1 MSSVDDTAKPRTAPI
16 PWPDKSSTALYGPD
30 RRMSSTRRSYPAAA
44 VPCCAVRFTKTVV
57 PLRAVSRSAP
67 SSWTSSPAPPSASRR
82 YIWSRSNLG
91 GATLTYSSNTRV
103 SSRPSSEAESIFG
116 STLSSI
122 TGLIVLPLY
131 SADGRPVSELLAAPS
146 STSTSGAPVK
156 SITAW
161 RACSPRRTVSS
172 VLDPSVTTA
181 DGECLTCGASD
192 EYTAMRDV
200 STSDAFIASVKLS
213 ATSPVPR
220 SRRASSSVGRLV
232 TISGTMPLRAG
243 RSFAARSSNAPA
255 AVKSTTGDEKAAAA
269 AFCAS
274 VSATTAVLAS
284 EASASCAPPSATAGA
299 EPVALRMRMLDSW
312 TSPLA
317 VLTSSSNVMYSRP
330 RSRFKSTFT
339 AAGSVLSVPLVSRIS
354 CTPLSRYP
362 VTAAYV
368 EAPTSN
374 VATPLAPLS
383 ISKLLF
389 PPESSHACVSG
400 VIRAGLLIPTICTP
414 LQNGPVWPVLP
425 SDSHVTIARGSPLCV
440 NRLMP

>member
-1 MSSVDDTAKPRTAPI
+1 M
-16 PWPDKSSTALYGPD
+16 
-30 RRMSSTRRSYPAAA
+30 
-44 VPCCAVRFTKTVV
+44 
-57 PLRAVSRSAP
+57 
-67 SSWTSSPAPPSASRR
+67 
-82 YIWSRSNLG
+82 
-91 GATLTYSSNTRV
+91 TYSSNTRV
-103 SSRPSSEAESIFG
+103 SSRPSSEAESSLG
-116 STLSSI
+116 STLSAR

-156 SITAW
+156 LITAW

-181 DGECLTCGASD
+181 DGECFTRGASD

-200 STSDAFIASVKLS
+200 STSDAFIASVKPS

-274 VSATTAVLAS
+274 VSATTAVLPS
-284 EASASCAPPSATAGA
+284 DASASCAPPSATAWA
-299 EPVALRMRMLDSW
+299 EPVALRMRMLDNW

-317 VLTSSSNVMYSRP
+317 VLTSSSNVMYNRP

-339 AAGSVLSVPLVSRIS
+339 AAGSVLSVPLASRIS
-354 CTPLSRYP
+354 CTPSSRYP

-368 EAPTSN
+368 EAPTVN
-374 VATPLAPLS
+374 VATPLAPRVNS
-383 ISKLLF
+383 SM
-389 PPESSHACVSG
+389 PPVPESSHARVG
-400 VIRAGLLIPTICTP
+400 AVILAGLLMSTICTP
-414 LQNGPVWPVLP
+414 LQKSPCGPPAP
-425 SDSHVTIARGSPLCV
+425 SDSHVTIACGSPLCV

>member
-1 MSSVDDTAKPRTAPI
+1 M
-16 PWPDKSSTALYGPD
+16 
-30 RRMSSTRRSYPAAA
+30 
-44 VPCCAVRFTKTVV
+44 
-57 PLRAVSRSAP
+57 
-67 SSWTSSPAPPSASRR
+67 
-82 YIWSRSNLG
+82 
-91 GATLTYSSNTRV
+91 
-103 SSRPSSEAESIFG
+103 G

-122 TGLIVLPLY
+122 TGLSGLPLY
-131 SADGRPVSELLAAPS
+131 SADGLPVSELLAAPS
-146 STSTSGAPVK
+146 STSTCGAPAK
-156 SITAW
+156 AITAW
-161 RACSPRRTVSS
+161 RSCSPSRTVISG
-172 VLDPSVTTA
+172 LPPSVATA
-181 DGECLTCGASD
+181 LGKYLTCGAPA

-200 STSDAFIASVKLS
+200 STSDEFTASVK
-213 ATSPVPR
+213 ARAISPVPR
-220 SRRASSSVGRLV
+220 FMRASRSSGRLV

-255 AVKSTTGDEKAAAA
+255 AVKSTSGDEKAAAA

-274 VSATTAVLAS
+274 VRATTAVRPS
-284 EASASCAPPSATAGA
+284 DASASCAPPSATAGA
-299 EPVALRMRMLDSW
+299 EPVALRMLMLDSW

-330 RSRFKSTFT
+330 RSLLRSTFT

-354 CTPLSRYP
+354 WTPLSRYP

-368 EAPTSN
+368 EAPTVN

-400 VIRAGLLIPTICTP
+400 VICAGLLIPTICTP
-414 LQNGPVWPVLP
+414 LQNGPVRPVLP

-440 NRLMP
+440 NRSMP